1 MSDSVILSSEGLVKR
16 FGGFVALHGIDFA
29 LMDRERVGLIGPNG
43 SGKSTFVNCL
53 TGALRAEEGRVTFS
67 GTDITAM
74 PAWRRAH
81 AGLARSFQIPRPF
94 RGLTVRQNIAVPL
107 SFIAGMS
114 DQADIAARAD
124 EVLAQV
130 GLLAKAAQSPKS
142 LSQVELRKLELG
154 RAMAARPRVLIADES
169 MAGLSDSEVDEILD
183 VLMLLNESGIAI
195 ILIEHI
201 MRAVVRFSQ
210 RLVVFVAGA
219 KIADGEPRE
228 VMRHPEVVRAYL
240 GQ

>member
-1 MSDSVILSSEGLVKR
+1 
-16 FGGFVALHGIDFA
+16 
-29 LMDRERVGLIGPNG
+29 
-43 SGKSTFVNCL
+43 
-53 TGALRAEEGRVTFS
+53 
-67 GTDITAM
+67 
-74 PAWRRAH
+74 
-81 AGLARSFQIPRPF
+81 
-94 RGLTVRQNIAVPL
+94 
-107 SFIAGMS
+107 
-114 DQADIAARAD
+114 
-124 EVLAQV
+124 
-130 GLLAKAAQSPKS
+130 
-142 LSQVELRKLELG
+142 
-154 RAMAARPRVLIADES
+154 MAARPRVLIADES

>member
-1 MSDSVILSSEGLVKR
+1 MTVILSSRGLIKR
-16 FGGFVALHGIDFA
+16 FGGFTALQGIDFD
-29 LMDRERVGLIGPNG
+29 LMDHERVGLIGPNG

-53 TGALRAEEGRVTFS
+53 TGALRSEEGQVVFA
-67 GTDITAM
+67 GTDITHM
-74 PAWRRAH
+74 PAWKRAH

-94 RGLTVRQNIAVPL
+94 RGLSVRQNIGVPL
-107 SFIAGMS
+107 AFIAGLS
-114 DQADIAARAD
+114 DPGDIDAKADQ
-124 EVLAQV
+124 VLAQV
-130 GLLAKAAQSPKS
+130 GLLAKAEKSPKS

-154 RAMAARPRVLIADES
+154 RALAAQPRVLIADEA
-169 MAGLSDSEVDEILD
+169 MAGLSESEVDEILD
-183 VLMLLNESGIAI
+183 VLMQLNESGIGI

-219 KIADGEPRE
+219 KIADGDPRE
-228 VMRHPEVVRAYL
+228 VMQHPEVVRAYL